1 MNIRFDFVSFV
12 DYCITSGL
20 LREREGSGKAA
31 VYPIRS
37 GHGEGYADE
46 SRAQTCYLLL
56 YSIEAVWQLDGPVAA
71 FQRAE
76 YAVLPQARLSLL
88 HPAHV

>member
-37 GHGEGYADE
+37 GHGEGCADE
-46 SRAQTCYLLL
+46 SRAQTRYLLP
-56 YSIEAVWQLDGPVAA
+56 YSIEAVWQLDGAVAT
-71 FQRAE
+71 FQNVK
-76 YAVLPQARLSLL
+76 YAILPQARLSLL
-88 HPAHV
+88 HPTHV